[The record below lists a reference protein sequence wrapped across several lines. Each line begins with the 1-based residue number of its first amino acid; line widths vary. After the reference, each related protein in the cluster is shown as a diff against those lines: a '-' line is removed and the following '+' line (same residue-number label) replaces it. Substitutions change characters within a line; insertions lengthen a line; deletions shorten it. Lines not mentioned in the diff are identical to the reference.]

1 MAMKALVLAGGK
13 GTRLRPLTHTAAK
26 QLIPIANRPI
36 LFYVIDQIAH
46 LGITEVGVIISPET
60 GQAIQD
66 ALASNPWRLNFTFIT
81 QAEPLGLA
89 HAVKVARDFLESDP
103 FLMYLGD
110 NLIGESLQDYV
121 NEFERKKPDALI
133 LLKEV
138 DNPRMFGVAEVDG
151 SGGITRL
158 TEKPDAPQS
167 KLALVGTYLFSHE
180 IHAAVDAI
188 VPSARGELEITDAI
202 QKLLERGKTVQS
214 SRLEGWW
221 LDTGKKD
228 DLLDANRLVLD
239 EWIQHDIRGN
249 VDSESRVEGRVVL
262 EEGAQIIRSE
272 IQGPTII
279 GKGTILDNVCVGPY
293 TSIGSDCSITA
304 TRLEHCVI
312 MDGVR
317 LEGVEQLKDSI
328 LGRHATVRRTTDQQ
342 QILRLMIGDDAEVCV

>member
-1 MAMKALVLAGGK
+1 MLAGGK

-36 LFYVIDQIAH
+36 LFYVMDQVAH
-46 LGITEVGVIISPET
+46 LGITDVGVIISPET
-60 GQAIQD
+60 GPAIRD
-66 ALASNPWRLNFTFIT
+66 ALGANPWGCRFTFIP

-89 HAVKVARDFLESDP
+89 HAVKIARDFLESDA

-110 NLIGESLQDYV
+110 NLIGENLQDYV
-121 NEFERKKPDALI
+121 NEFERKKPDALV

-138 DNPRMFGVAEVDG
+138 DNPRMFGVAEIDD

-158 TEKPDAPQS
+158 VEKPADPQS
-167 KLALVGTYLFSHE
+167 KLALVGIYLFSQE

-202 QKLLERGKTVQS
+202 QQLLERRKTVQS
-214 SRLEGWW
+214 AHLQSWW

-239 EWIQHDIRGN
+239 EWVQHDLRGD
-249 VDSESRVEGRVVL
+249 VDSESRVVGQVVL
-262 EEGAQIIRSE
+262 EHGAQVIRSK
-272 IQGPTII
+272 IQGPAVI
-279 GKGTILDNVCVGPY
+279 GKGTILENTCVGPY
-293 TSIGSDCSITA
+293 TSIGPDCSITS
-304 TRLEHCVI
+304 TSLENCVV

-317 LEGVEQLKDSI
+317 LEGIEQLRSSI
-328 LGRHATVRRTTDQQ
+328 LGRHATVRRITEDKQV
-342 QILRLMIGDDAEVCV
+342 LRLMIGDDAEVCV

>member
-1 MAMKALVLAGGK
+1 MKALVLAGGK

-36 LFYVIDQIAH
+36 LFYVMDQIAQ
-46 LGITEVGVIISPET
+46 LNMTEVGVVISPET
-60 GQAIQD
+60 GSAIRD
-66 ALASNPWRLNFTFIT
+66 ALASNPWGCHFTFIP
-81 QAEPLGLA
+81 QDEPLGLA
-89 HAVKVARDFLESDP
+89 HAVKVGRDFLESDA

-121 NEFERKKPDALI
+121 NEFERTKPDALI

-151 SGGITRL
+151 SGRITRL
-158 TEKPDAPQS
+158 TEKPDDPQS
-167 KLALVGTYLFSHE
+167 KLALVGTYLFSQE

-188 VPSARGELEITDAI
+188 APSARGELEITDAI
-202 QKLLERGKTVQS
+202 QALLERGKTVQS
-214 SRLEGWW
+214 SRLQSWW

-228 DLLDANRLVLD
+228 DLLEANRLVLD
-239 EWIQHDIRGN
+239 GWVQRDLRGN
-249 VDSESRVEGRVVL
+249 VDSESRVEGRVVV
-262 EEGAQIIRSE
+262 EDGAQIIRSE
-272 IQGPTII
+272 IQGPAVI
-279 GKGTILDNVCVGPY
+279 GKGTTLENVCVGPY
-293 TSIGSDCSITA
+293 TSIGSDCSITS
-304 TRLEHCVI
+304 TKLEHCVI

-328 LGRHATVRRTTDQQ
+328 LGQHATVRRTTDQQ

>member
-1 MAMKALVLAGGK
+1 MKALVLAGGK

-36 LFYVIDQIAH
+36 LFYVMDQIAR
-46 LGITEVGVIISPET
+46 LNITEVGVIISPET
-60 GQAIQD
+60 GSAIRD
-66 ALASNPWRLNFTFIT
+66 ALAANSWGCQFTFIP

-89 HAVKVARDFLESDP
+89 HAVKAARDFLKSDA

-138 DNPRMFGVAEVDG
+138 DNPAMFGVAEVDG

-158 TEKPDAPQS
+158 TEKPDNPQS
-167 KLALVGTYLFSHE
+167 KLALVGTYLFSNE

-202 QKLLERGKTVQS
+202 QKLLELGKTVQS
-214 SRLEGWW
+214 SRLQSWW

-239 EWIQHDIRGN
+239 EWIQHDLRGG

-262 EEGAQIIRSE
+262 EDGAQIIQSE
-272 IQGPTII
+272 IQGPAVI
-279 GKGTILDNVCVGPY
+279 GKGTILNNVWVGPH
-293 TSIGSDCSITA
+293 TSIGSDCTINT
-304 TRLEHCVI
+304 TRLEHCVV

-317 LEGVEQLKDSI
+317 LEGIEHLKDSI